1 MEYESELVVPNKWD
15 NSGLD
20 LCMSIGELA
29 EPLHKKILQNSSLL
43 PPLLF
48 HEIMYIYFL
57 GIIYKMY
64 VIIDD
69 FVYLDHFCYAS

>member
-1 MEYESELVVPNKWD
+1 MEYESKLVVSNKLD

-20 LCMSIGELA
+20 LCISIEELV
-29 EPLHKKILQNSSLL
+29 EPLYKKILQNSSLL
-43 PPLLF
+43 PSLLF
-48 HEIMYIYFL
+48 HEIMSLHFL

-69 FVYLDHFCYAS
+69 FVYFDHFC